1 MQQGFGWTAVLAGC
15 LALGACSEPT
25 TDHTVAKEERA
36 EFRIGLIYFAPE
48 EGADSAMAGLFDGLR
63 ELGIEEGRNLDVE
76 RAHAQGEIANI
87 PLLVQNFDS
96 ADVDLIVTLTTPCL
110 TAACSMA
117 RNKPVVFTYVYDPI
131 AAGAGESATA
141 HLPNVAGVGSFPPI
155 PDTVDLIQRLVPGVA
170 AVGTV
175 YNSSEAN
182 SRKAVVVARDEFAAR
197 GIELREA
204 TVISTAEILQATQ
217 VVAARD
223 VQALWITGDNTA
235 IQGFDS
241 IVKVSREAGLPLFI
255 NDPELTDRGALACV
269 GIGWYQSGHAAASL
283 VARVL
288 RGESPA
294 DIPFQELAVEKLV
307 LNHEAAEQL
316 GITFP
321 TDLEARAESP

>member
-1 MQQGFGWTAVLAGC
+1 MRGSRYIGLGVLA
-15 LALGACSEPT
+15 LIAVVATACGGSRDEPSA
-25 TDHTVAKEERA
+25 DDRA
-36 EFRIGLIYFAPE
+36 EFRIGLVYFAPE
-48 EGADSAMAGLFDGLR
+48 EGADSALSGLFDGLA
-63 ELGIEEGRNLDVE
+63 ELGIEEGRNLEVE

-87 PLLVQNFDS
+87 PLLIQSFDGG
-96 ADVDLIVTLTTPCL
+96 DVDLIVTLTTPCL
-110 TAACSMA
+110 TAACTMA

-131 AAGAGESATA
+131 AAGAGDSAGD
-141 HLPNVAGVGSFPPI
+141 HLPNITGVGSFPPI
-155 PDTVDLIQRLVPGVA
+155 TDTVDLIQRLVPGVT

-182 SRKAVVVARDEFAAR
+182 SRKAVAVAREEFAAR

-204 TVISTAEILQATQ
+204 TVVSTGELFQATQ
-217 VVAARD
+217 AVAGRD

-235 IQGFDS
+235 IQGFDG
-241 IVKVSREAGLPLFI
+241 IVKVATDAGLPLII
-255 NDPELTDRGALACV
+255 NDPEFTERGALACV

-294 DIPFQELAVEKLV
+294 EIPFQELAVKKLV
-307 LNHEAAEQL
+307 LNHEVAERL

-321 TDLEARAESP
+321 EDLLAEAEAR